1 MASLSRV
8 TRISTSTILSP
19 HTTPNKQPNPANQQT
34 NQTTQRSCTSLH
46 LDIPPPLPNPS
57 NPGLSNHPKTTV
69 SATSKKNS
77 DMRSTNSPK
86 CTSPLPPPQIHP
98 LAQPSYP
105 NSITTTTKLLRAS
118 TALNMPIYITT
129 QSRAKLGPTVPELTT
144 HLTSS
149 HPLIKADLD
158 KTLFS
163 MITPEMEVLLP
174 SPEKG
179 EKALDVII
187 VGIETHICVLQTT
200 MDLLRRGHRVYV
212 CVDGV
217 SSVNKE
223 ERGVAVQRMRDAGAI
238 VTTSESLLFEMLG
251 DAGHEGFRA
260 VSGLVREMKE
270 ETKGAVEGLAKI

>member
-1 MASLSRV
+1 
-8 TRISTSTILSP
+8 
-19 HTTPNKQPNPANQQT
+19 
-34 NQTTQRSCTSLH
+34 
-46 LDIPPPLPNPS
+46 
-57 NPGLSNHPKTTV
+57 
-69 SATSKKNS
+69 
-77 DMRSTNSPK
+77 
-86 CTSPLPPPQIHP
+86 
-98 LAQPSYP
+98 
-105 NSITTTTKLLRAS
+105 
-118 TALNMPIYITT
+118 MPIYITT
-129 QSRAKLGPTVPELTT
+129 QSRAKLGPTVPELTA

-163 MITPEMEVLLP
+163 MITPEMEALLP

>member
-19 HTTPNKQPNPANQQT
+19 HYHKQTSNLT
-34 NQTTQRSCTSLH
+34 NQTTTTATRQPSPFVRTSTL
-46 LDIPPPLPNPS
+46 LLLPSNLPNQ
-57 NPGLSNHPKTTV
+57 LPK
-69 SATSKKNS
+69 N
-77 DMRSTNSPK
+77 
-86 CTSPLPPPQIHP
+86 
-98 LAQPSYP
+98 
-105 NSITTTTKLLRAS
+105 NSICDLQEKFRHAIYEFPKVINTTTKLLRA
-118 TALNMPIYITT
+118 TQPLQIPIYITT
-129 QSRAKLGPTVPELTT
+129 QSRAKLGNTVPELTT
-144 HLTSS
+144 HLTN
-149 HPLIKADLD
+149 HPLVRADLD

-163 MITPEMEVLLP
+163 MITPEMEALLP

-251 DAGHEGFRA
+251 DAGHEGFKV

-270 ETKGAVEGLAKI
+270 ETRGAVEGLAKI